1 MSITVCD
8 KITFLKQFVKPEG
21 RQRSLP
27 VRVQQ
32 GLKEQLKIGAVKRN
46 NRKCRR
52 WHESMKGRKKQKC
65 QSPLCKRSREAEEKG
80 ESSVKG
86 QERWMISVKP
96 VRHSGQK
103 S

>member
-1 MSITVCD
+1 MFD
-8 KITFLKQFVKPEG
+8 KITFLKQFVEPKG
-21 RQRSLP
+21 RQKSLP

-32 GLKEQLKIGAVKRN
+32 ELREPLKIGAVERN

-52 WHESMKGRKKQKC
+52 WHERMKGRKKQIC
-65 QSPLCKRSREAEEKG
+65 QSPLCKRSREVEEKG

-86 QERWMISVKP
+86 QERWMIFVKP
-96 VRHSGQK
+96 VRYSGQK